1 MKFEIKDV
9 KKAVEFIELIKFIK
23 TLSNHI
29 TCMCSPEQMYIQ
41 LMDSSH
47 VCLVDIIIPKSWF
60 HSYDTQ
66 NVTFSMSANILSK
79 ICSMY
84 TLDSVIEAYISDDD
98 NDKIHFHLLHEQQNK
113 LFAIPLMDIE
123 RDILATKDADT
134 NLDFTIRTKLLEKYV
149 GELSLF
155 GEEVTIECRDDKI
168 FFGANNDEGT
178 FNIEIK
184 NENLEEFNAI
194 DDLVFKAAFSIKY
207 LQYITTLSKIYPSI
221 HLYLDDTNPLMITFD
236 ATEIKIKFFV
246 APKCPEE

>member
-1 MKFEIKDV
+1 
-9 KKAVEFIELIKFIK
+9 
-23 TLSNHI
+23 
-29 TCMCSPEQMYIQ
+29 
-41 LMDSSH
+41 
-47 VCLVDIIIPKSWF
+47 
-60 HSYDTQ
+60 
-66 NVTFSMSANILSK
+66 
-79 ICSMY
+79 MY
-84 TLDSVIEAYISDDD
+84 TLDSVIEVYIEDDD

-168 FFGANNDEGT
+168 FFGANNDEGK

-194 DDLVFKAAFSIKY
+194 DELVFKAAFSIKY